1 MNVRYRVELRRIER
15 TELRALLGGGKHAS
29 RKLKHARILLAAD
42 GGASDEAD
50 GVGSRLDAVETSS
63 RYCAKRIGVIA
74 RTIPV

>member
-42 GGASDEAD
+42 GRASDEAD

>member
-15 TELRALLGGGKHAS
+15 TELRALLGGGKHGS

-42 GGASDEAD
+42 GRASDEAD

>member
-42 GGASDEAD
+42 GRASDEAD

-63 RYCAKRIGVIA
+63 RYCAKRIGVIV